1 MRGLFD
7 KQKKISIDDFIDEN
21 RMSDGIFDD
30 DMLWAFTMLR
40 GRHNTQSQ
48 TLRKT
53 SDWNV
58 NGKENGRPSVRWKN
72 KSTWTLN
79 KMVFHG

>member
-40 GRHNTQSQ
+40 GRHNTHTQHTKSNA
-48 TLRKT
+48 T
-53 SDWNV
+53 
-58 NGKENGRPSVRWKN
+58 ENK
-72 KSTWTLN
+72 
-79 KMVFHG
+79 